1 MHLLH
6 IHHTPLQSGPFVC
19 WLDARAA
26 ATNGEQKWMSKKKKC
41 SLKTTQNKSENITIY
56 GKERVLLLISALIVI
71 VVVEEFAIC

>member
-1 MHLLH
+1 
-6 IHHTPLQSGPFVC
+6 
-19 WLDARAA
+19 
-26 ATNGEQKWMSKKKKC
+26 MSKKKKC